1 MQQINPVF
9 GDDGT
14 FWMSF
19 EDFTK
24 FFRSFNV
31 CKVRPE
37 DEALR
42 VKGEFEK
49 GYNKG
54 QNRAQDNS
62 VRSRYQY
69 EMVLDRKQEVT
80 LSIHQE
86 DIRG

>member
-1 MQQINPVF
+1 MGEWEGAYSDNHSSWTESLMQQINPVF

-14 FWMSF
+14 FWMCY

-24 FFRSFNV
+24 FFKSLNV
-31 CKVRPE
+31 CKVRPD

-54 QNRAQDNS
+54 QNRA
-62 VRSRYQY
+62 
-69 EMVLDRKQEVT
+69 
-80 LSIHQE
+80 
-86 DIRG
+86 